1 MTDLTSS
8 QADRLYACM
17 YVCMCVRMHAVCVY
31 VCTLS
36 LSVQAIP
43 QHDFKVLEKM
53 LASNKKF
60 KWISNRIASH
70 WTGWVAGHKIR
81 MMEVPASFTRRNVSV
96 EMGGLYCVLLAW
108 TLYWPHGSAI
118 AKCHFGEKMSV
129 HLMEPTYIHK
139 LFIVVVFNGTTT
151 LQELLSEALLM
162 VH

>member
-1 MTDLTSS
+1 M
-8 QADRLYACM
+8 
-17 YVCMCVRMHAVCVY
+17 
-31 VCTLS
+31 
-36 LSVQAIP
+36 
-43 QHDFKVLEKM
+43 
-53 LASNKKF
+53 
-60 KWISNRIASH
+60 
-70 WTGWVAGHKIR
+70 
-81 MMEVPASFTRRNVSV
+81 
-96 EMGGLYCVLLAW
+96 LLAW